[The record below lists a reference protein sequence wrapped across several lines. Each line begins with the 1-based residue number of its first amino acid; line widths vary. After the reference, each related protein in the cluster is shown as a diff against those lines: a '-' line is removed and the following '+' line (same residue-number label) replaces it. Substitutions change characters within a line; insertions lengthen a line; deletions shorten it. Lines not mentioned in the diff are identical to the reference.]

1 MYAVRT
7 PHPHRSRLMARG
19 RVPPHHPAAN
29 NACATRGARVA
40 SRRARRP
47 GRADL
52 PRMKRGA
59 PTPMETLAVAEVAAA
74 GLPRL
79 QARPTPTLLFGAR
92 PVARVPWRTG
102 TAALP
107 ARDRY
112 VPTSPGM
119 PAAYARR
126 ANGPAG
132 RRTGAHAHVRSGSV
146 LVLAPACTRLSA
158 VNGGITHV
166 LENLA
171 NNRLRNPCCS

>member
-19 RVPPHHPAAN
+19 RAPPHHP
-29 NACATRGARVA
+29 RPPIMHARREGRA
-40 SRRARRP
+40 SRRGAPAGRAGPGRPAAHEKRRP
-47 GRADL
+47 DPDGDACSCRGSSRRASSY
-52 PRMKRGA
+52 
-59 PTPMETLAVAEVAAA
+59 
-74 GLPRL
+74 RL
-79 QARPTPTLLFGAR
+79 QAYTHPTVRCSPSRSRAMALR
-92 PVARVPWRTG
+92 HRG

-119 PAAYARR
+119 PAVYARR

-146 LVLAPACTRLSA
+146 LV
-158 VNGGITHV
+158 HY
-166 LENLA
+166 
-171 NNRLRNPCCS
+171 